1 MPNAILRVGPYVNR
15 VGNFFPL
22 TFVDPSLE
30 TFTVPVNCN
39 KVNWVNDDWQAKSFA
54 QWSFS
59 DPGVPVN
66 VPPGTVYDN
75 GTLTAFKVVGLKE
88 ASSYDDWGD
97 PFNGDGPSLVLE
109 FYYQAAQDTT
119 ITLSWSFD
127 DNSTDPQEV
136 SYQVD
141 TIENGFSSQDSITPP
156 QAPPFS
162 YSGTFTVDL
171 VATTFGRVR
180 AEIYG
185 PTFTDYING
194 NNWSLK
200 FS

>member
-1 MPNAILRVGPYVNR
+1 MPNAILRVGPYAESLS
-15 VGNFFPL
+15 GN
-22 TFVDPSLE
+22 FVDPDLE
-30 TFTVPVNCN
+30 SFNVPVNCN

-66 VPPGTVYDN
+66 VPPGTVYDD
-75 GTLTAFKVVGLKE
+75 GILTAFGLVGLGQT
-88 ASSYDDWGD
+88 ASYDDWGD
-97 PFNGDGPSLVLE
+97 PFSGGDPSLRLE

-127 DNSTDPQEV
+127 DNSTDSQTIDYNV
-136 SYQVD
+136 F
-141 TIENGFSSQDSITPP
+141 TIEDGFSSSDSITPP

-171 VATTFGRVR
+171 VATTLGRVR
-180 AEIYG
+180 AIMAG
-185 PTFTDYING
+185 PSQTDNIGG
-194 NNWSLK
+194 NNWSLT
-200 FS
+200 FG